1 MESELVK
8 ARAVDG
14 LDPGGPFHENAARIV
29 RTRLDELYAFDPAIR
44 DPANVT
50 ELHDMRIAAK
60 RLRYVLEIVGFA
72 FGPPGKQL
80 QKEATWLQEV
90 LGEVH
95 DCDVLIPLVDEHVA
109 RLRDVDRDHL
119 LAYGG
124 DPTAL
129 ATAPEPHALPRPRG
143 PRRVLRGPPAAAL
156 RGVRR
161 ALGPAARLAVPRAR
175 RGRAR
180 LTPSGYA
187 RPP

>member
-1 MESELVK
+1 VK
-8 ARAVDG
+8 AQPVDG
-14 LDPGGPFHENAARIV
+14 LDPDGPFHENAARIV

-44 DPANVT
+44 DPSNVT

-109 RLRDVDRDHL
+109 SLRDVDRDHL

-124 DPTAL
+124 EPAAL
-129 ATAPEPHALPRPRG
+129 ATSPNRTRYRG
-143 PRRVLRGPPAAAL
+143 LEGLVAFLE
-156 RGVRR
+156 
-161 ALGPAARLAVPRAR
+161 AR
-175 RGRAR
+175 RQLRYAEFVEHWDR
-180 LTPSGYA
+180 LLASQFRDRVETA
-187 RPP
+187 LV

>member
-1 MESELVK
+1 MK
-8 ARAVDG
+8 ARKVDG

-80 QKEATWLQEV
+80 LKEATWLQEV

-109 RLRDVDRDHL
+109 SLRDVDRDHL

-129 ATAPEPHALPRPRG
+129 ARLDDADFAGQVERLMESAP
-143 PRRVLRGPPAAAL
+143 
-156 RGVRR
+156 
-161 ALGPAARLAVPRAR
+161 
-175 RGRAR
+175 
-180 LTPSGYA
+180 
-187 RPP
+187 